1 MRLTL
6 TVDNQAQFDGAFDVL
21 TESLSDLRPV
31 WPEIELQFYR
41 AELEQFNSEGAR
53 GGARWQALSPKY
65 ARRKAKLAP
74 GKPILELTGRLKRS
88 LTVIGGADAVR
99 IAEPLSLTLGTKT
112 PYAGFHQRGGR
123 KLPQRKPLN
132 LTRDDYGKFVSRI
145 YRYAESVGREA
156 GFQVSGKRN

>member
-6 TVDNQAQFDGAFDVL
+6 TVDNLEQFDGAFDVL
-21 TESLSDLRPV
+21 AENLSDLRPV

-41 AELEQFNSEGAR
+41 AELAQFNSEGAR

-65 ARRKAKLAP
+65 AKRKAKIAP

-88 LTVIGGADAVR
+88 LTAIGGADAVR

-112 PYAGFHQRGGR
+112 PYAEFHQRGGR
-123 KLPQRKPLN
+123 KLPQRKPIN
-132 LTRDDYGKFVSRI
+132 LTRDDYGKFISRI
-145 YRYAESVGREA
+145 YRYAEKIGKEA
-156 GFQVSGKRN
+156 GFQVSGARS